1 MNSWS
6 AIRAEL
12 KDAPAK
18 ARRTVWEGGLM
29 VTLIIGVGVWDLLGG
44 SGRDGGDL
52 FRWATLVVGTVG
64 LALFTVS
71 DGLHR
76 AGRARN
82 RGRDLPPA
90 ERFRTGLLRGTYLVL
105 PLLALVATVLLAFS
119 AGVMLVEATSDFSS
133 WFATAAFG
141 FYGIRASR
149 TVLGAARELYGE
161 VRSQAEAAHRAR
173 SAASES
179 RLLALQARMN
189 PHFLFNAL
197 NTVASLVRT
206 SPRAAE
212 RTVESLAAVLRQTLL
227 RSEKI
232 WGNVAEEVAYL
243 EAYLDVERERWG
255 ERLDVRLEVEPAALR
270 ASLPPM
276 SLQPLVENALE
287 HGPGARIEGGVVTVS
302 IRLDGAEL
310 VAVVAD
316 DGPGMSPDA
325 SEGTGLG
332 NLRER
337 LSTLYGDA
345 ATMTVESDRTGTTVR
360 LRLPA
365 VPPVELPGSGRP
377 PRTSLE
383 ASCAS

>member
-1 MNSWS
+1 MNSWR

-12 KDAPAK
+12 NDAPAK
-18 ARRTVWEGGLM
+18 ARRTAWEGGLM
-29 VTLIIGVGVWDLLGG
+29 VTLIIGAGVWDLLGG
-44 SGRDGGDL
+44 SGMEGGDL
-52 FRWATLVVGTVG
+52 FRWATSVVGTVG

-71 DGLHR
+71 DVLHR
-76 AGRARN
+76 TGRARN
-82 RGRDLPPA
+82 QGRDLPPS

-105 PLLALVATVLLAFS
+105 PKLALVATALLALS
-119 AGVMLVEATSDFSS
+119 AGVMLVVGMSHVRFWIVAVL
-133 WFATAAFG
+133 FG
-141 FYGIRASR
+141 VYGIRAGR
-149 TVLGAARELYGE
+149 TVLGTARELYGE
-161 VRSQAEAAHRAR
+161 ARSQAEAAQRAR
-173 SAASES
+173 SAASEA

-287 HGPGARIEGGVVTVS
+287 HGPGARIEGGTITVS
-302 IRLDGAEL
+302 VRLEGVEL

-325 SEGTGLG
+325 PEGTGLG

-365 VPPVELPGSGRP
+365 EPPAEFPGSEAV
-377 PRTSLE
+377 RTSLE